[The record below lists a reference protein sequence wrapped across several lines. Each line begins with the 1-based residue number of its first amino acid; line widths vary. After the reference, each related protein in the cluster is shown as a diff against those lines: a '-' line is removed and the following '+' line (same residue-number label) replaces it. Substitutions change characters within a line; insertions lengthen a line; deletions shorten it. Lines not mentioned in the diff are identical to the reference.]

1 MYKSQHLKNNLVTC
15 GNVFQKISNK
25 FINLDVYIDWLI
37 DCMDLSIDYWESIKD
52 MDGLLLLPLHNQTI
66 HGNKQHT

>member
-15 GNVFQKISNK
+15 GNAFQKISNR
-25 FINLDVYIDWLI
+25 FINLDVYI

-52 MDGLLLLPLHNQTI
+52 MDGLLLLPFSLPT
-66 HGNKQHT
+66 